1 MAILHHYIDS
11 VEKQLNLRNY
21 QWELLHLRGGHK
33 RMENKTQAQMEAQA
47 LFKQCTRP
55 NLKYISP

>member
-1 MAILHHYIDS
+1 MANLAPLHP
-11 VEKQLNLRNY
+11 QCGRAT
-21 QWELLHLRGGHK
+21 ELANTTSENGGHK
-33 RMENKTQAQMEAQA
+33 QLEENKTQPRMEAQA